1 MHRIIGLSL
10 SVLHNIISN
19 EKGDRMN
26 IMKIT
31 AVAFSLMIISSCMTK
46 PTCSERHQAG
56 ESLLEEAD
64 YQGIGSE

>member
-1 MHRIIGLSL
+1 
-10 SVLHNIISN
+10 
-19 EKGDRMN
+19 
-26 IMKIT
+26 MKIT